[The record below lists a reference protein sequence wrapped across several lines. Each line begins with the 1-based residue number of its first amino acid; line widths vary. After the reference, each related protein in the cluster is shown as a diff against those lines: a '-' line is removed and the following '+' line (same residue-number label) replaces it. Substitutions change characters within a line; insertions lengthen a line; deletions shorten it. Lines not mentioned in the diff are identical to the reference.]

1 MEEYEDFINY
11 ISKKSTSELL
21 KLFSILQL
29 FPENHGKNLRI
40 EIIVSLLSKNMNNVD
55 EELNYDGVVNA
66 VQEMFPSDHR
76 EDPVETSFTE
86 NFLFSNGNNI
96 VFPGI
101 VINSS
106 EIVQGLTYSILHA
119 ENNLSSEFKKNIY
132 ESIIFFLSIHT
143 NIATEIGLKRYISLD
158 NNEKELFFP
167 DEYFFKNYKDL
178 ICFSKEEIQ
187 AIYDE
192 FNIKRDVISNF
203 VFDIEKDEIDLI
215 NIDKNPI
222 LLKPFIICNDIY
234 YLIFPSAQMFSLN
247 NFIVNELEVNGHLE
261 ELLKIYDL
269 NIENDSFKELRKMNW
284 SMTDLDTQIKD
295 KIELRNGESIWQ
307 FDENKLAY
315 VNVILN
321 SSEDSD
327 YEERA
332 STVISFVRNKVNNE
346 NYQFLTLLLISSYST
361 TDDKF
366 FALKD
371 IEGSDNFLM
380 INIIDLKR
388 LNSNWDLN
396 KLSLWKYCKAFDRAI
411 NKGVR
416 IAPMYSILT
425 YYSYYTK
432 NNDSFL
438 HSDEAYNGLFFD
450 FGTQGKVITDINTK
464 NDEHGV
470 MFFKPKRGIGYLP
483 VYKTAKH
490 APIYLSQE
498 YYIGIYK
505 SAIELFDY
513 PIWITCPKKR
523 DTMTTH
529 FIDAIAHWLNEL
541 YPSLNK
547 HFNHSVPFPIEF
559 IISLDDKLYDFNPQV
574 LHNLDLEVFNLE
586 YEIIAAEGKIKI
598 QVPFEFFAALYRK
611 DNHGERQLMSV
622 VIESMSKLFNAI
634 GYDELS
640 EEVIQLIIDKHIPL
654 GSAKMILTVD
664 SSYNLKMDQRHLPK
678 IRFIQKYDNSYVLE
692 SVVDWLN
699 YDKEI
704 PVEIIDKKDK
714 IKLLVDCVNAI
725 IQELRNKLIEY
736 NTLELLSFLMH
747 HHEAIIQANEYRKL
761 YIPARLEC
769 FSKYVDVFNE
779 FHETESEYVNVSL
792 SMRCLIEFAS
802 AEPYFNDKLPNND
815 DVDYLLALMN
825 EMIYFGYVQ
834 DIIRFDIDSPKMG
847 LLESGRIG
855 ISKGFFDDVL
865 LNYNISNK
873 EDELVDYKENFES
886 NFNKHEKNES
896 NEKNEEDY
904 LKKIDEAFIYDL
916 GITFLEINTISLFLA
931 EYCLIQESSY
941 YKMEEKEF
949 IELIIKETKF
959 NNEKINSYLNLLTL
973 NSRGKMDK
981 PPEGYIIPEIFPWR
995 YNRKLSYLRKP
1006 LIRLIDNDDK
1016 VWYLWSAR
1024 FLIRASDNLL
1034 YQFSNASLR
1043 VEDKHHKI
1051 KNLIAKRLNIKG
1063 KNFTNEVRDWL
1074 IQNPKLRVIDFEVK
1088 IDIKGV
1094 LIANKNYGDIDI
1106 LAFDDK
1112 NKLVYSIECKNT
1124 KQAKIMYDFQRDVK
1138 NYADKQLPKHVARN
1152 DWLVDNIKQL
1162 SKRFNKNVD
1171 DYKVKSIVIASY
1183 QLPIKFLEKTK
1194 LPIYS
1199 FNEIKRSQI
1208 F

>member
-1 MEEYEDFINY
+1 MEEYEDFLNY
-11 ISKKSTSELL
+11 IPKKNTSELL

-29 FPENHGKNLRI
+29 CPENHGKNLRI
-40 EIIVSLLSKNMNNVD
+40 EIIVSLLTKNMNNVQD
-55 EELNYDGVVNA
+55 KLNYDGVVNA
-66 VQEMFPSDHR
+66 IQEMFPSDYR

-101 VINSS
+101 AINST
-106 EIVQGLTYSILHA
+106 EIVQRLSYSILHT
-119 ENNLSSEFKKNIY
+119 ENNFSSDFKKNIY

-143 NIATEIGLKRYISLD
+143 NIASEIGLKRYISLD

-167 DEYFFKNYKDL
+167 NEDFFKNNKDL

-187 AIYDE
+187 AIYKE
-192 FNIKRDVISNF
+192 FNIKSDVINNF

-222 LLKPFIICNDIY
+222 LLKPFIIFNDMY
-234 YLIFPSAQMFSLN
+234 YLIFPSAQMYTLN
-247 NFIVNELEVNGHLE
+247 NFIVSELEINNYLE

-284 SMTDLDTQIKD
+284 SMTDLNIQIKD
-295 KIELRNGESIWQ
+295 KIELRNGESLWQ

-315 VNVILN
+315 VNVLLN

-332 STVISFVRNKVNNE
+332 STVISFVRDKVNNE
-346 NYQFLTLLLISSYST
+346 NYKFLTLLIISSYST
-361 TDDKF
+361 TDYKL

-396 KLSLWKYCKAFDRAI
+396 KLSLWKYCKAFERAI
-411 NKGVR
+411 NKGVI

-425 YYSYYTK
+425 YYSYYTE
-432 NNDSFL
+432 NHDSFL
-438 HSDEAYNGLFFD
+438 HSDEAYSGLFFD

-470 MFFKPKRGIGYLP
+470 MSFKPKKGLGYLP

-513 PIWITCPKKR
+513 PIWIRCPRKR
-523 DTMTTH
+523 DTMITH

-541 YPSLNK
+541 YPSLSK
-547 HFNHSVPFPIEF
+547 HFNHSIPFPIEF
-559 IISLDDKLYDFNPQV
+559 IISLDEKLYDFNPQV

-586 YEIIAAEGKIKI
+586 YKIIAAEGKINI
-598 QVPFEFFAALYRK
+598 QIPSEFFVALHRK
-611 DNHGERQLMSV
+611 DNHGERLLMFI
-622 VIESMSKLFNAI
+622 VIESLSKLFNVI

-664 SSYNLKMDQRHLPK
+664 SSYNLKIDPRYLPK

-692 SVVDWLN
+692 SIVDWLN
-699 YDKEI
+699 YDKKI
-704 PVEIIDKKDK
+704 PAEIIDKKEK
-714 IKLLVDCVNAI
+714 IKLLVDCVNTI

-736 NTLELLSFLMH
+736 NTIELLKFLMY

-769 FSKYVDVFNE
+769 FSKYTDVFNE
-779 FHETESEYVNVSL
+779 FLESESEHINVSL
-792 SMRCLIEFAS
+792 SMRCLIEFVS
-802 AEPYFNDKLPNND
+802 ADPYFSEKFPNND
-815 DVDYLLALMN
+815 DVDYLLSLMS
-825 EMIYFGYVQ
+825 EITYFGYVQ
-834 DIIRFDIDSPKMG
+834 DLIRFDIDNPKMG
-847 LLESGRIG
+847 LLNSGRIG
-855 ISKGFFDDVL
+855 INKDFFNDVL
-865 LNYNISNK
+865 SKYDISNK

-886 NFNKHEKNES
+886 NFNKHENKELGE
-896 NEKNEEDY
+896 EKEDDY
-904 LKKIDEAFIYDL
+904 LNNIDEAFINDW
-916 GITFLEINTISLFLA
+916 GISFSEINTISLFLA
-931 EYCLIQESSY
+931 EYCFIQESSY
-941 YKMEEKEF
+941 SKMKENEF
-949 IELIIKETKF
+949 MELILKETKF
-959 NNEKINSYLNLLTL
+959 NIEKINSYLKVLTL
-973 NSRGKMDK
+973 NSRGKMDA
-981 PPEGYIIPEIFPWR
+981 PPKGYIIPEIFPWR

-1006 LIRLIDNDDK
+1006 LIRIIDEDK
-1016 VWYLWSAR
+1016 KIWYLWSAR
-1024 FLIRASDNLL
+1024 FLIKASDNLI

-1043 VEDKHHKI
+1043 VEDEHSKI
-1051 KNLIAKRLNIKG
+1051 RNLIAKRLNLKG
-1063 KNFTNEVRDWL
+1063 KNFTNKVRDWL
-1074 IQNPKLRVIDFEVK
+1074 NQNPKLRVVDFEVK
-1088 IDIKGV
+1088 IDKKGV
-1094 LIANKNYGDIDI
+1094 LIADKNYGDIDI
-1106 LAFDDK
+1106 LAFNDSS
-1112 NKLVYSIECKNT
+1112 KLIYCIECKNT
-1124 KQAKIMYDFQRDVK
+1124 KQAKIMYDFQRDIK
-1138 NYADKQLPKHVARN
+1138 NYTEKQLPKHIARN
-1152 DWLVDNIKQL
+1152 NWLINNVKQL
-1162 SKRFNKNVD
+1162 SEKFNKNVD
-1171 DYKVKSIVIASY
+1171 DYKVKSMVISSY
-1183 QLPIKFLEKTK
+1183 QLPIKFLEETE

-1199 FNEIKRSQI
+1199 FNEVKRSQI